1 MSSII
6 WGIFLLLLGIQL
18 VAQAIFGISVPFLR
32 VGIGTFI
39 IYAGINVIL
48 ASTLNSKNPSFTTL
62 FNTGNNSMSA
72 KLIKENDKVTHNI
85 VCSTSRIDLSKV
97 KKPKQKTTFNI
108 NTTFGTSVVILNP
121 NVPTIVNAHSAF
133 ARTSLPNETQLSLGS
148 YTYRTHEDSEPLL
161 EINLHTAFGS
171 VIVETI

>member
-18 VAQAIFGISVPFLR
+18 VAQAIFGVSIPFLR
-32 VGIGTFI
+32 VGIGAFI

-62 FNTGNNSMSA
+62 FNTGNNSISA
-72 KLIKENDKVTHNI
+72 KLIKENKKVTHNI
-85 VCSTSRIDLSKV
+85 VCSTSRINLSKI
-97 KKPKQKTTFNI
+97 KPKEETEIEI

-148 YTYRTHEDSEPLL
+148 YTYRTHDDSEPLL
-161 EINLHTAFGS
+161 VINLHTAFGS
-171 VIVETI
+171 VIVETT